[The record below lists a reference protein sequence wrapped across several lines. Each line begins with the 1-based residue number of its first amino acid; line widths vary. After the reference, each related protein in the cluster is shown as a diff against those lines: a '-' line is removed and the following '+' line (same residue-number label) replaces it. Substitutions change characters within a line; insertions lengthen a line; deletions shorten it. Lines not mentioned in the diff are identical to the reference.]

1 MSTCICE
8 SDNSVQVLDPFDTT
22 GLRLS
27 SDFAANL
34 GVKKALM
41 TVPVRK
47 PAREWWVQV
56 CPDEAYRVQTCVVDL
71 KEDRE
76 IYLVKQSLWPELAG
90 ESTFGPKALFTAVN
104 RQGVLFLWP
113 ARLPGADG
121 KTDNWCESAL
131 EAIRRASGN
140 WIRVVSNMSLSAYEV
155 YETQAEWPAPQWPS
169 ESLSDL
175 LRVAFK
181 NKLIESLDHP
191 VLKHLRGEA

>member
-121 KTDNWCESAL
+121 KTAIGAESAFLKPSDSGFWQLDSRCL
-131 EAIRRASGN
+131 EHEPQCLRGLRDTSRMARAAMAKR
-140 WIRVVSNMSLSAYEV
+140 IVVG
-155 YETQAEWPAPQWPS
+155 PAPRCVQEQAHREP
-169 ESLSDL
+169 
-175 LRVAFK
+175 
-181 NKLIESLDHP
+181 
-191 VLKHLRGEA
+191 